1 MDFSGTLKMPKAP
14 LGSLNL
20 GSLLDLIRQ
29 LHRNVYIST
38 SGERKKAVILPG
50 HVLVLDSLR
59 QGQFYLDV
67 AVTEL
72 DPSGNNRRTE
82 RESV

>member
-38 SGERKKAVILPG
+38 SGKRKKAVILSG

-67 AVTEL
+67 AVREL